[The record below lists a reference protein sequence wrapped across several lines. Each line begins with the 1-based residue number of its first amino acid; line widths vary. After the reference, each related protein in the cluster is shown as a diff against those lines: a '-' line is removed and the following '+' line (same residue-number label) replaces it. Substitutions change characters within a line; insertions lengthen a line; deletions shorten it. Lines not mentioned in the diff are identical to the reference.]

1 MMKKSAFVVAGLAV
15 LLLISGCDVMK
26 QVQQLGNLAR
36 CQFRLASM
44 KDTELAG
51 VNVQNKNQLDDFSF
65 SELSRIGTAY
75 AQGDLP
81 IEFILDVDVKN
92 PNSEVAAMNRM
103 AWTLLVDDK
112 ETISGLVDQKVQIG
126 ANSMNTIP
134 LNISFDLLDFFDSM
148 GRDSLLNLV
157 MNLAGQSSEPTSLTL
172 KVKPSIEVAGTMI
185 NYPGY
190 IDVNTEFG
198 GGNSANQ

>member
-1 MMKKSAFVVAGLAV
+1 MKNSALMVAGLAMIFLFAGCGV
-15 LLLISGCDVMK
+15 LE
-26 QVQQLGNLAR
+26 QVQQMGNLTR

-51 VNVQNKNQLDDFSF
+51 VNVQNKNKLEDFSF
-65 SELSRIGTAY
+65 TELTRVGTAY

-81 IEFILDVDVKN
+81 IQFTLNVDVKN
-92 PNSEVAAMNRM
+92 PNENMAAMNRM
-103 AWTLLVDDK
+103 AWTLMVDNQ
-112 ETISGLVDQKVQIG
+112 ETISGLLDQRVQIE
-126 ANSMNTIP
+126 ANSTSTIP
-134 LNISFDLLDFFDSM
+134 LNMSFDLMDFFDSM

-157 MNLAGQSSEPTSLTL
+157 LNLAGQSDKPTSLTL
-172 KVKPSIEVAGTMI
+172 KVKPSIDVAGTSI

-198 GGNSANQ
+198 GGANTAQ